1 MKKTFLPFLLSIVA
15 LAVTPAA
22 THAQYITTV
31 AGVGLGDD
39 SLANHAEL
47 IGPVGIAIDNAG
59 NTYIAQQSFYTVR
72 KVSAAGII
80 TTFAGTGTYGMT
92 GDGGPATAA
101 NIGQIYGIAIDRTGN
116 VYLVDAGNNCIRKVS
131 PAGIISTIAGNSGVA
146 AYSGDGG
153 PATAAELNQP
163 IDAVADTFGNL
174 IFTDFYNSVVRKIN
188 PAGIITTIVGDGSTG
203 GTGDGG
209 PATASELG
217 RPFRVALD
225 NKGNLFVAEVA
236 NNYICRVDTAGIIKI
251 VGGTGVYGLGTDG
264 DGGQATAAT
273 MSAPCGLALD
283 TMGNLFFSDID
294 NERIRKID
302 LNTGIISAY
311 AATLVAGYS
320 GDGGP
325 ATAAQIS
332 TPEDLVCDAAGNLYI
347 CDASNNLVRKVST
360 TGIITSFAGQSG
372 LFGDGQPATS
382 SEITLAYNIA
392 TDAGGNVYLA
402 DILNNRVRKIDAGS
416 GLMTTVAGTGYA
428 GYGDSFGGDGGPA
441 TAALI
446 NNPSAVAI
454 DNAGNMY
461 IADNAN
467 GRIRKVNAAG
477 IISTI
482 AGNGGPAYNGDNGP
496 ASGATLVS
504 PIGVAVD
511 NSGNVFVADQQ
522 NSRTRK
528 IDAAGIIHTVAGTG
542 TSGFSGDGGAAIY
555 AKLNAP
561 NDVTVDLQGN
571 LYIADFKN
579 HRIRKVDTAGII
591 ITIAGTG
598 VAGSTGDGGPA
609 TDALLNLPAGVKVD
623 PLGNIYIADYGNNKV
638 RIVNTSG
645 VITTAAGNG
654 AAGFSGDGGLAPAA
668 KLYWPTGVA
677 LDAANHLFIADA
689 ENFRIRKVT
698 YPESVAGVAGRDNG
712 LRVYPNPASDNI
724 TVEIEANS
732 VIGNSVRLYNV
743 TGSVVY
749 QSPMILK
756 KQTINI
762 SKLPAGTY
770 TLQVGNGK
778 GVAKSIKVVKE

>member
-15 LAVTPAA
+15 FAVTPVIAR
-22 THAQYITTV
+22 AQYITTV
-31 AGVGLGDD
+31 AGVGVGDD
-39 SLANHAEL
+39 SLATRAEL
-47 IGPVGIAIDNAG
+47 MGPVGIAIDNAG
-59 NTYIAQQSFYTVR
+59 NTYIGQQSLYSVR

-80 TTFAGTGTYGMT
+80 TTFAGTGTGGMT
-92 GDGGPATAA
+92 GDGGQATAA
-101 NIGQIYGIAIDRTGN
+101 NIGIIYGIAIDRTGN
-116 VYLVDAGNNCIRKVS
+116 VFLIDASNNCIRKVS
-131 PAGIISTIAGNSGVA
+131 PSGIISTIAGNSGVA
-146 AYSGDGG
+146 GYSGDGG
-153 PATAAELNQP
+153 PAIAAKLDQP
-163 IDAVADTFGNL
+163 IDAVVDTFGNL
-174 IFTDFYNSVVRKIN
+174 IFTDFYNGVVRKIN
-188 PAGIITTIVGDGSTG
+188 SAGVITTIVGNGSIG

-217 RPFRVALD
+217 RPFRVAMD

-236 NNYICRVDTAGIIKI
+236 YNCICKVDTAGIIKI
-251 VGGTGVYGLGTDG
+251 VGGSGVYGLGTDG

-294 NERIRKID
+294 NNRIRKID

-347 CDASNNLVRKVST
+347 CDASNNMVRKVST
-360 TGIITSFAGQSG
+360 TGIITGFAGQSG
-372 LFGDGQPATS
+372 LFGDGQPAIS
-382 SEITLAYNIA
+382 SEMTIPYNIA
-392 TDAGGNVYLA
+392 TDATGNVYLA
-402 DILNNRVRKIDAGS
+402 DILNNRVRKIDAVS

-428 GYGDSFGGDGGPA
+428 GYDDSFGGDGGPA

-454 DNAGNMY
+454 DNAGNIY
-461 IADNAN
+461 VADNTN

-482 AGNGGPAYNGDNGP
+482 AGNGGPTYNGDNGP
-496 ASGATLVS
+496 AVLAALES
-504 PIGVAVD
+504 PVGVAVD
-511 NSGNVFVADQQ
+511 NAGNVFVADQQ
-522 NSRTRK
+522 NSRIRK

-555 AKLNAP
+555 ARINAP
-561 NDVTVDLQGN
+561 NDVAVDLEGN
-571 LYIADFKN
+571 LYIADFNN

-591 ITIAGTG
+591 TTIAGTG
-598 VAGSTGDGGPA
+598 AAGPAGDGGAA
-609 TDALLNLPAGVKVD
+609 TDASLNYPAGVKVD
-623 PLGNIYIADYGNNKV
+623 ASGNVYIADYENNKV
-638 RIVNTSG
+638 RVVNTAG
-645 VITTAAGNG
+645 IITTVAGTG
-654 AAGFSGDGGLAPAA
+654 VRGFSGDGGLASAA

-677 LDAANHLFIADA
+677 LDASNQLFIADA
-689 ENFRIRKVT
+689 KNYRIRKVST
-698 YPESVAGVAGRDNG
+698 PESVGSVAGKGNG

-743 TGSVVY
+743 AGSVVY

-756 KQTINI
+756 KQTIDI
-762 SKLPAGTY
+762 SKLAAGTY
-770 TLQVGNGK
+770 MLQVGNGK